1 MRTSHRLL
9 LCLSLAAASSVSTA
23 GLAAAKPRYRLTDLG
38 ATGAQARAVNSQG
51 LVIGAVQ
58 DNAGGRP
65 FLWKKGHT
73 RMLNVPADTASASA
87 LGINTRGT
95 VVGTSYLTGGFPVPT
110 VFTPSPEIVL
120 PPDGSSGGIA
130 NAINDK
136 GKIGGAI
143 FGANGSL
150 PAIWSPGGSTGSWAL
165 IDTLGAGQVVAL
177 NNKGGALINAGT
189 SFLWKNGQVSS
200 VGLLEGYMTTTG
212 SAVNDAG
219 VICGT
224 AYKLNGNMATYTPFV
239 WEKGRLKTLPI
250 APSGANAW
258 AMGVNNK
265 GQIAGVSAD
274 HTGYHP
280 LLWQKQGS
288 RWKVTDLKPLIQGA
302 TGWDLTTI
310 AGINNKG
317 QIAGWGSH
325 QGQIRSFLLTPR

>member
-1 MRTSHRLL
+1 MRFSHRLVFL
-9 LCLSLAAASSVSTA
+9 SLITTATLPSAASLAA
-23 GLAAAKPRYRLTDLG
+23 GKPRYRLTDLG
-38 ATGAQARAVNSQG
+38 TTGAQVRGLNSQG

-65 FLWKKGHT
+65 FLWKKGHL
-73 RMLNVPADTASASA
+73 RMLNVPANTSSASA

-95 VVGTSYLTGGFPVPT
+95 VVGTSYLTGGFPMAT
-110 VFTPSPEIVL
+110 VFTPSPEIVI

-136 GKIGGAI
+136 GRIGGAI
-143 FGANGSL
+143 FGPNGSL
-150 PAIWSPGGSTGSWAL
+150 PAIWSPGGSTGSWAI
-165 IDTLGAGQVVAL
+165 IDAVGAGQVVAL

-200 VGLLEGYMTTTG
+200 VGLLEGYATTTG
-212 SAVNDAG
+212 SAVNDSG

-224 AYKLNGNMATYTPFV
+224 AYKLTGNVATYTPFV
-239 WEKGRLKTLPI
+239 WEKGRLKALPI

-258 AMGVNNK
+258 ATGINNK

-274 HTGYHP
+274 QTGYHP
-280 LLWQKQGS
+280 LLWQKKGS

-302 TGWDLTTI
+302 TGWDLSTI

-317 QIAGWGSH
+317 QIAGWGSKS
-325 QGQIRSFLLTPR
+325 GLVRSFLLTPR